1 MKLRFLPLLLLPALG
16 IASFSSPF
24 LLFADSSFPE
34 KMGIGESIELPE
46 KTLTYE
52 GESQTVKAKVISPS
66 GGSYSGAKLTA
77 SENGI
82 YQVVYEAYFGGHL
95 VEERYKIRVDYR
107 ACDLFSGNGFASAS
121 LGAFSY
127 DESIRGVKATF
138 KNNGVLSYKL
148 PVDMSKLPS
157 STPIVSF
164 IIDPSSKDS
173 ADFSTFN
180 IQITDAYDESN
191 YVTINCVDSGTKNTY
206 GEAMYVKA
214 GAAGQTLY
222 GYETDK
228 KRHSDPS
235 FGSAIKSSFRAI
247 SRSGEYHAAEFYFD
261 YEQNTIKGYPN
272 HESSPRMRQIV
283 DLDSKADHPSDPFK
297 GFSTSLV
304 YLSFEAKNFAG
315 GEGNVIFTS
324 IAGSDL
330 TTSVFVD
337 EEKPSLNVDI
347 GEGSSIPDAV
357 LNRPY
362 KLFEATSFDAFD
374 GDLEPSCKV
383 YYLPS
388 EGQKIDVEIE
398 DGYFV
403 PKHLGDYQIVYS
415 VSDRFLN
422 AATLSFALY
431 CSKSTYK
438 LIGTL
443 DVKRLECEVYSSVSL
458 PSFDDFQVSGGSG
471 AITKSRIVIDPS
483 GNVSSLDKDAFT
495 PEEVGTYLIRY
506 QAFDYLGQAAI
517 ADIKL
522 QSKNITSPLFL
533 DDISLPVAL
542 SLGEKI
548 SLPLAKAV
556 KPGESGPLDCLVDIY
571 VNDEKLDGNVFV
583 ASGSEAKIV
592 YDASGVKKEFTLPV
606 IDLGKGSKQENY
618 LYGKG
623 SSSVNEKD
631 VTFVSSSS
639 TEVTFVRKLMPSSCS
654 LSFSLPNM
662 NEGESMKVNLS
673 DGANEVSLAL
683 SKAKGNYSIASPSGD
698 SSLLT
703 LDTDSSIYLSYDNA
717 SRKISDGSGLAIL
730 SVSSQNDGSSF
741 SGFEDDIT
749 LSFSLSSGKSI
760 SLGKI
765 NNQTFGKRGRKS
777 PIDEIGPDISF
788 GDMPSVKQALGATVI
803 LPSAKVYDVL
813 SEIASSELT
822 LVKPDKTKVSLDP
835 SVDNS
840 ITFDQFGS
848 YRLEYSASDVSGN
861 ESSTIRLFR
870 VYETNPP
877 SVSLGGEMKESYALG
892 EEIKLPSYEVSDDS
906 SSYALSFILLT
917 PDYQRIVLLKDEDGF
932 ATYYLDD
939 DSYASYRV
947 SSTSFK
953 LEEAGQYTLLIS
965 VRDQFYNLNYQKISF
980 SVKGAS

>member
-1 MKLRFLPLLLLPALG
+1 MKKRFLPLLLLPSFGL
-16 IASFSSPF
+16 ASFSAPLS
-24 LLFADSSFPE
+24 LCAESSFPE
-34 KMGIGESIELPE
+34 KMSIGESIELQE

-82 YQVVYEAYFGGHL
+82 YQVVYEAYFESHRI
-95 VEERYKIRVDYR
+95 EERHKIRVDYR
-107 ACDLFSGNGFASAS
+107 ACDLFSGNSFASAS

-127 DESIRGVKATF
+127 DESIKGVKATF

-148 PVDMSKLPS
+148 PVDLSKLPS
-157 STPIVSF
+157 SSPIVSF

-222 GYETDK
+222 GYETGK
-228 KRHSDPS
+228 NRHSDPS

-247 SRSGEYHAAEFYFD
+247 SRSGEYRPAEFYFD

-272 HESSPRMRQIV
+272 YESSPRVRQIV
-283 DLDSKADHPSDPFK
+283 DLDGKADHPSDPFK

-315 GEGNVIFTS
+315 GEGSVIFTS

-330 TTSVFVD
+330 TKSVFVD

-347 GEGSSIPDAV
+347 GETSSIPDAV
-357 LNRPY
+357 LNRRY

-383 YYLPS
+383 YYIPS
-388 EGQKIDVEIE
+388 EGQKIDIEVE
-398 DGYFV
+398 DGCFT

-422 AATLSFALY
+422 TATVTFALY
-431 CSKSTYK
+431 CAKSTYP
-438 LIGTL
+438 LFGTL
-443 DVKRLECEVYSSVSL
+443 DVTRLECEVYSSVSL
-458 PSFDDFQVSGGSG
+458 PSFDDFLVSGGSG

-483 GNVSSLDKDAFT
+483 GNVSSLDEDTFIPNET
-495 PEEVGTYLIRY
+495 GIYLIRY

-522 QSKNITSPLFL
+522 SVKNISSPLFL
-533 DDISLPVAL
+533 GDISLPVAL
-542 SLGEKI
+542 SLGEKAT
-548 SLPLAKAV
+548 LPLAKAV
-556 KPGESGPLDCLVDIY
+556 KPGKSGPVDCSVDIY
-571 VNDEKLDGNVFV
+571 VNGEKLESNSFIV
-583 ASGSEAKIV
+583 AGTQAKIV
-592 YDASGVKKEFTLPV
+592 YDALSVKKEFVLPV
-606 IDLGKGSKQENY
+606 VDLGKGSKQENY
-618 LYGKG
+618 LYGNG
-623 SSSVNEKD
+623 SSTVNEKD
-631 VTFVSSSS
+631 VTFLSSSD
-639 TEVTFVRKLMPSSCS
+639 TEVTFVRKLTPSSCS
-654 LSFSLPNM
+654 LSFSLPNL
-662 NEGESMKVNLS
+662 NDGERMKVNLS
-673 DGANEVSLAL
+673 DGVNEISFSL

-698 SSLLT
+698 SSSLT

-717 SRKISDGSGLAIL
+717 TGKVSDGSGTAIIGID
-730 SVSSQNDGSSF
+730 SQNDGSSF

-749 LSFSLSSGKSI
+749 LSFSLPGGKSL
-760 SLGKI
+760 SLSKVNG
-765 NNQTFGKRGRKS
+765 QTFGRRGWDS
-777 PIDEIGPDISF
+777 PSDQIGPDISF

-803 LPSAKVYDVL
+803 LPSIKVYDVL

-822 LVKPDKTKVSLDP
+822 LVKPDKTIVSLDP
-835 SVDNS
+835 SCDNS

-848 YRLEYSASDVSGN
+848 YRLEYSASDVNGN
-861 ESSTIRLFR
+861 ESNAIRLFR

-906 SSYALSFILLT
+906 SSYTLSFILLT

-932 ATYYLDD
+932 LTYYLDD
-939 DSYASYRV
+939 DSYSSYRV

-953 LEEAGQYTLLIS
+953 LEEEGQYTLLIS